1 MHAVHSAV
9 IGDHGT
15 GSYHGVSVSHMRCHA
30 ALVADRLINGGHY
43 GTKMWVSS
51 QEYARRYEF
60 SKRMPLCNDNGLVAE
75 HFEQQ
80 PIAIH
85 EL

>member
-1 MHAVHSAV
+1 
-9 IGDHGT
+9 
-15 GSYHGVSVSHMRCHA
+15 
-30 ALVADRLINGGHY
+30 
-43 GTKMWVSS
+43 MWISP
-51 QEYARRYEF
+51 QKNTRRHEF
-60 SKRMPLCNDNGLVAE
+60 SKRMPLSNDDGLVAE